1 MKSSASPILLV
12 CAHVEGWM
20 CIFYS
25 RCAQL
30 RNACSSHAGGSQ
42 CSPSRSEQRK
52 LCFINL
58 QCNVHAVLCHVI
70 LSYDKTRTNVSHRNA
85 AQCIVWVTP
94 CQVFWLQKGAFLPK
108 GVSDARK
115 KSPCYLET
123 DRCPYFLTI
132 QIKFNL
138 NVFPHSKSKC
148 CFTFSH
154 FPVLTLVVC

>member
-20 CIFYS
+20 CIFY
-25 RCAQL
+25 RACAWL
-30 RNACSSHAGGSQ
+30 RSGCFSYASGSQ
-42 CSPSRSEQRK
+42 YSPSTPEQRK

-70 LSYDKTRTNVSHRNA
+70 LSYDKTWTNVSHRNA

-94 CQVFWLQKGAFLPK
+94 CQVFWLQKGAFFPK
-108 GVSDARK
+108 VVSDARK
-115 KSPCYLET
+115 KSLCYLET
-123 DRCPYFLTI
+123 DRCPYFLTV

-148 CFTFSH
+148 CFTFCH
-154 FPVLTLVVC
+154 FPVSMLVVC